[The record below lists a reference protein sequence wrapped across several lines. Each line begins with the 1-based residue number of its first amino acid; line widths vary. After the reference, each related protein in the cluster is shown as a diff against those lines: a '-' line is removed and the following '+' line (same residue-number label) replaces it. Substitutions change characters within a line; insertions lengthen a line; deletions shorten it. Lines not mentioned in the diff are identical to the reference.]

1 MHGPSHHLH
10 SAPQMAGSE
19 FVRLDVL
26 GQELFE
32 ACRSRFEPSVFDVT
46 RDAAHTV
53 WVKRLDT
60 ARSIGLSSWVL
71 RDHRLDDVL
80 LDVEAKLG
88 LPLAR
93 R

>member
-10 SAPQMAGSE
+10 CAPQMAESE
-19 FVRLDVL
+19 LTHLDVL
-26 GQELFE
+26 GHELFE

-46 RDAAHTV
+46 RDATHTV

-60 ARSIGLSSWVL
+60 SRSIGLSPWVL

-80 LDVEAKLG
+80 LDVEAKLEQ
-88 LPLAR
+88 PLAR